1 MDAGLIIRSLALVL
15 LFAAGA
21 ARADLYLCVDGK
33 GHRLI
38 QDKPCKSGQR
48 TDAQVKEQGARA
60 APPVG
65 GGKARSKAAAAPA
78 IEVGIRKNK
87 TVICQLL
94 DGEKRDTEAQLRGE
108 KAPPAGESP
117 KDNLVKIERQRSR
130 VGCDAAG

>member
-1 MDAGLIIRSLALVL
+1 MDAGLAARSLGLLL
-15 LFAAGA
+15 LFAAGS
-21 ARADLYLCVDGK
+21 ARADLYLCVDGG

-38 QDKPCKSGQR
+38 QDRPCKTGQR
-48 TDAQVKEQGARA
+48 TDAQVKEHGSRA
-60 APPVG
+60 APPVTSG
-65 GGKARSKAAAAPA
+65 RSRAAAATPV
-78 IEVGIRKNK
+78 IETGIRKNK

-108 KAPPAGESP
+108 QPAPAGESP